1 VPEKPE
7 RRKDW
12 HPSTAPNQQP
22 IYGGSTVA
30 HTSLR
35 ADSASC
41 NVVRL
46 PTAAPSKINQ
56 PTRAAREYRREQPA
70 WPGVPM
76 TPAKAEA
83 KALTVHRSPELLIAL
98 CILKALPVEQRAK
111 AQDAVHWLAF
121 HAGDDVSQLASSIV
135 ARLDASR

>member
-1 VPEKPE
+1 M
-7 RRKDW
+7 
-12 HPSTAPNQQP
+12 
-22 IYGGSTVA
+22 A

-46 PTAAPSKINQ
+46 PTAAPRKINQ
-56 PTRAAREYRREQPA
+56 PSRAAREYRREQPT
-70 WPGVPM
+70 WPGFPM
-76 TPAKAEA
+76 TPAKADA

-98 CILKALPVEQRAK
+98 CILKALPPEQRRA

-121 HAGDDVSQLASSIV
+121 HADDEVSRLASSIV
-135 ARLDASR
+135 SRLKVSQ